1 MPLLEKVISFINL
14 FLFPLKKILNS
25 KATECRS
32 LLFIPGPVCC
42 CRIQE
47 WVLLPIF
54 DIGHCSAA
62 VQGCSGAGVTAP
74 HLTPPSLWAKIEQ
87 PLEETLMRC
96 TTERCSCCSV
106 GCKYNHHLSMYK
118 LSPHLLRTLW
128 SQPVTPWCCSAAV
141 LQCCSLPRQPPH
153 SHKHPTLTPDWLQ
166 LPAHTTHCGQDSVD
180 FRLHTMRITVS

>member
-1 MPLLEKVISFINL
+1 M
-14 FLFPLKKILNS
+14 KKLLNS
-25 KATECRS
+25 KATECRT

-62 VQGCSGAGVTAP
+62 VQCRGAGVTAP

-141 LQCCSLPRQPPH
+141 LQSPSPACIISLSIKKLAEKAKSPPCQPRLSHSPLCAPCQP
-153 SHKHPTLTPDWLQ
+153 
-166 LPAHTTHCGQDSVD
+166 
-180 FRLHTMRITVS
+180 

>member
-1 MPLLEKVISFINL
+1 M
-14 FLFPLKKILNS
+14 KKLLNS

-62 VQGCSGAGVTAP
+62 VLQCSGAGVTAP
-74 HLTPPSLWAKIEQ
+74 HLTPPSLSAKMEQ
-87 PLEETLMRC
+87 PLDETLMRC

-141 LQCCSLPRQPPH
+141 SLA
-153 SHKHPTLTPDWLQ
+153 S
-166 LPAHTTHCGQDSVD
+166 
-180 FRLHTMRITVS
+180 LHTPTNILLLHQTAAAASTHNTLWTGQCRL

>member
-1 MPLLEKVISFINL
+1 MQHLLLEKVISFINL
-14 FLFPLKKILNS
+14 FLFSLKKILNS

-62 VQGCSGAGVTAP
+62 VQWCRGAGVTAP
-74 HLTPPSLWAKIEQ
+74 HLTPPSLSAKMEQ

-141 LQCCSLPRQPPH
+141 LQSPSPASTQPQTSYSYTRLAAAASTH
-153 SHKHPTLTPDWLQ
+153 NTLWT
-166 LPAHTTHCGQDSVD
+166 GQC
-180 FRLHTMRITVS
+180 RL